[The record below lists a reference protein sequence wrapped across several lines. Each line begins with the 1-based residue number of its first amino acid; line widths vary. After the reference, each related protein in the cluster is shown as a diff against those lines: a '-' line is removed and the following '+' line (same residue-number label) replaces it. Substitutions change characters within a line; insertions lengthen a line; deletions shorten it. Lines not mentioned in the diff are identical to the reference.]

1 MWVDA
6 TAIRAIGI
14 HINGLFIFF
23 KISILLYFWHTHF
36 FSVPCLATPTN
47 AIRVDDAGSGATAS
61 WVFTHRISFIN
72 NNVSAYFI
80 ENGFVISEE

>member
-1 MWVDA
+1 LAAPANAV
-6 TAIRAIGI
+6 
-14 HINGLFIFF
+14 
-23 KISILLYFWHTHF
+23 SI
-36 FSVPCLATPTN
+36 
-47 AIRVDDAGSGATAS
+47 DDAGSGATAS